1 MTDAKDAE
9 IERLKKCL
17 RWQDDRDGRIGTHG
31 PNCHTFGVN
40 HYECALRKIKEQ
52 DELIETLA
60 GALENYRCPGNAQ
73 CPRAKDNTCLR
84 EACGDY
90 CGSLANEVLAAYAK
104 HKEQNQ

>member
-17 RWQDDRDGRIGTHG
+17 RWQD
-31 PNCHTFGVN
+31 
-40 HYECALRKIKEQ
+40 
-52 DELIETLA
+52 ELIEKLA